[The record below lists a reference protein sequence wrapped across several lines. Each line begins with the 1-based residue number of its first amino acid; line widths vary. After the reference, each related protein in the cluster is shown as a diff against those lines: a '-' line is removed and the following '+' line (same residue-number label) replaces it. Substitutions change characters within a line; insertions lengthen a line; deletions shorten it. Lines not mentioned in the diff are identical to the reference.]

1 MGSNAVGAG
10 QPRRPSQEDVI
21 AAPHV
26 LVAPDKFKGSLT
38 AEQVATAIAA
48 GIHEV
53 WPERAVRTVPVADGG
68 DGTVDAA
75 LAAGFIRVGVSAHG
89 PTGEP
94 VDAVI
99 AVRDGV
105 AVVETAAACG
115 LVRLPGGR
123 LAPMTATSF
132 GAGDLVRA
140 ALDAGCR
147 TIVLGVGGSAS
158 TDGGAGMLQALGA
171 GVFDAAGVSLPHG
184 GGALADVARVDMS
197 TVDGRLVGAEIVL
210 ACDVDNPL
218 LGPTGAAATF
228 GPQKGA
234 DPAQVDTLD
243 LALAQWA
250 KVLGATTGRDV
261 ADAPGA
267 GAAGGIGY
275 AALAALGA
283 TRRPGIELLL
293 ELVGFDEQ
301 LAGAELV
308 ITGEGSLDEQTLH
321 GKAPAGV
328 ADAARVAGIPV
339 VAVAGRCLL
348 TNERLN
354 EAGIAAAYPLSDIE
368 PDPTR
373 SMADADNLVRQA
385 GARIARDWL
394 EA

>member
-1 MGSNAVGAG
+1 LNEGGS
-10 QPRRPSQEDVI
+10 RTEEDDI
-21 AAPHV
+21 AAAHV

-38 AEQVATAIAA
+38 AKQVADAIAA
-48 GIHEV
+48 GIHDV
-53 WPERAVRTVPVADGG
+53 RPDQDVRTVPVADGG

-75 LAAGFIRVGVSAHG
+75 LAAGFARVEVSAHG
-89 PTGEP
+89 PTGELL
-94 VDAVI
+94 DAVI

-105 AVVETAAACG
+105 AVVETASACG

-171 GVFDAAGVSLPHG
+171 GVFDSAGAVLPRG

-218 LGPTGAAATF
+218 LGVTGAAATF

-234 DPAQVDTLD
+234 DPAQVGQLD
-243 LALAQWA
+243 QGLARWA
-250 KVLGATTGRDV
+250 KVLGAATGRDV

-275 AALAALGA
+275 AALAGLGA
-283 TRRPGIELLL
+283 VRRPGIELLL
-293 ELVGFDEQ
+293 ELVGFAVQ
-301 LAGAELV
+301 LVGAELV

-328 ADAARVAGIPV
+328 ADAARAAGIPV

-348 TNERLN
+348 TPERLA
-354 EAGIAAAYPLSDIE
+354 EAGIAAAYALSDLE

-373 SMADADNLVRQA
+373 SMANADSLVRQV
-385 GARIARDWL
+385 GARVVRDWL
-394 EA
+394 GA

>member
-1 MGSNAVGAG
+1 M
-10 QPRRPSQEDVI
+10 
-21 AAPHV
+21 

-38 AEQVATAIAA
+38 AEQVAAAIVA
-48 GIHEV
+48 GIHDV
-53 WPERAVRTVPVADGG
+53 LPGKAARIVPVADGG

-75 LAAGFIRVGVSAHG
+75 LAAGFTRVNVSAHG
-89 PTGEP
+89 PTGEL
-94 VDAVI
+94 VDAAI

-123 LAPMTATSF
+123 REPMTATSF

-171 GVFDAAGVSLPHG
+171 GVFDATGVSLPPG
-184 GGALADVARVDMS
+184 GGPLADVARVDMS
-197 TVDGRLVGAEIVL
+197 TVDGRLVAAEIVL

-234 DPAQVDTLD
+234 DPAQVQQLD
-243 LALAQWA
+243 RGLARWA
-250 KVLGATTGRDV
+250 KVLSAATGRDV
-261 ADAPGA
+261 AEAPGA

-275 AALAALGA
+275 AALAGLGA
-283 TRRPGIELLL
+283 VRRPGIELLL

-301 LAGAELV
+301 LSGAELV

-328 ADAARVAGIPV
+328 ADAARSAGIPV

-348 TNERLN
+348 TVERLRD
-354 EAGIAAAYPLSDIE
+354 AGIAAAYPLSDLE
-368 PDPTR
+368 PDATR
-373 SMADADNLVRQA
+373 SMANAGQLVRQA

-394 EA
+394 GA

>member
-1 MGSNAVGAG
+1 V
-10 QPRRPSQEDVI
+10 
-21 AAPHV
+21 
-26 LVAPDKFKGSLT
+26 
-38 AEQVATAIAA
+38 
-48 GIHEV
+48 
-53 WPERAVRTVPVADGG
+53 VRTVPVADGG

-75 LAAGFIRVGVSAHG
+75 LAAGFTRVEVSAHG
-89 PTGEP
+89 PTGELL
-94 VDAVI
+94 DAVI

-132 GAGDLVRA
+132 GAGDLVRT

-171 GVFDAAGVSLPHG
+171 GVFDSAGTVLPRG
-184 GGALADVARVDMS
+184 GGALADVSQVDMS

-218 LGPTGAAATF
+218 LGATGAAATF

-234 DPAQVDTLD
+234 DPAQVERLD
-243 LALAQWA
+243 QGLARWA
-250 KVLGATTGRDV
+250 KVLGSVTGREV

-275 AALAALGA
+275 AALAGLGA
-283 TRRPGIELLL
+283 VRRPGIELLL
-293 ELVGFDEQ
+293 ELVGFAEQ
-301 LAGAELV
+301 LVGAELV

-321 GKAPAGV
+321 GKAPSGV
-328 ADAARVAGIPV
+328 ADAAREAGIPV

-348 TNERLN
+348 TPERLS
-354 EAGIAAAYPLSDIE
+354 EAGIAAAYALTDLE

-373 SMADADNLVRQA
+373 SMANAASLVRQV
-385 GARIARDWL
+385 GARVARDWL
-394 EA
+394 GA

>member
-1 MGSNAVGAG
+1 M
-10 QPRRPSQEDVI
+10 
-21 AAPHV
+21 

-38 AEQVATAIAA
+38 AEQVATAIVA
-48 GIHEV
+48 GIHDV
-53 WPERAVRTVPVADGG
+53 RPGHAVRTVPVADGG

-75 LAAGFIRVGVSAHG
+75 LAAGFTRVDVSAHG

-94 VDAVI
+94 VEAAI

-123 LAPMTATSF
+123 RAPMTATSF

-171 GVFDAAGVSLPHG
+171 GVFDAGGVPLPFG
-184 GGALADVARVDMS
+184 GGSLGDVARVDMS

-234 DPAQVDTLD
+234 DPGQVRQLD
-243 LALAQWA
+243 QGLARWA
-250 KVLGATTGRDV
+250 KVLGAATGRDA

-275 AALAALGA
+275 AALAGLGA
-283 TRRPGIELLL
+283 VRRPGIELLL

-328 ADAARVAGIPV
+328 ADAARRAGIPV

-348 TNERLN
+348 TAERLR
-354 EAGIAAAYPLSDIE
+354 EAGIAAAYPLSDLE

-373 SMADADNLVRQA
+373 SMANAEQLVRQA

-394 EA
+394 GA

>member
-1 MGSNAVGAG
+1 MRAW
-10 QPRRPSQEDVI
+10 QRRRGRSAALNQEDDI
-21 AAPHV
+21 AQGHV

-38 AEQVATAIAA
+38 AEQVADAIAA
-48 GIHEV
+48 GIHDV
-53 WPERAVRTVPVADGG
+53 RPGRAVRAVPVADGG

-75 LAAGFIRVGVSAHG
+75 LAAGFARVEVPAHG

-94 VDAVI
+94 LEAVI

-132 GAGDLVRA
+132 GAGELVRA
-140 ALDAGCR
+140 ALDAGSR
-147 TIVLGVGGSAS
+147 TVILGVGGSAS

-171 GVFDAAGVSLPHG
+171 GVVDAAGAVLGRG
-184 GGALADVARVDMS
+184 GGALGEVARVDMS
-197 TVDGRLVGAEIVL
+197 TVDDRLVGAEIVL

-218 LGPTGAAATF
+218 LGVTGAAATF

-234 DPAQVDTLD
+234 DPAQVAQLD
-243 LALAQWA
+243 QGLARWA
-250 KVLGATTGRDV
+250 KVLGAATGRDV

-275 AALAALGA
+275 AALAGLGA

-301 LAGAELV
+301 LVGAELV

-328 ADAARVAGIPV
+328 ADAARGAGIPV

-348 TNERLN
+348 TPERLS
-354 EAGIAAAYPLSDIE
+354 EAGIAAVYPLSDLE

-373 SMADADNLVRQA
+373 SMADAESLVRQV
-385 GARIARDWL
+385 GARIALDWL
-394 EA
+394 GA